1 VTWLRAGL
9 TPGMGKDFPLS
20 LQVQTGSS
28 TLLLSGYRE
37 RFSQGY
43 SDWIVTLITRFHPVG
58 RLEMSGAMLSWRA

>member
-1 VTWLRAGL
+1 
-9 TPGMGKDFPLS
+9 MGKDFPLS

-37 RFSQGY
+37 PFSLGY
-43 SDWIVTLITRFHPVG
+43 SDGIVMQITRVHPVQ